1 MDDPSPSAAMP
12 SIPGVEL
19 VEVIGGGGSGVVYRG
34 RQTTPQRDVAV
45 KVVSS
50 PEAPDDAMDRW
61 QREVS
66 AMGRL
71 SNHPNIVGVHS
82 GGVTDA
88 GQPYLVMP
96 YVPTGTLADRLRTEG
111 PMPPA
116 EVASVGAKLA
126 GALAIAHDAGVL
138 HRDLKPANVLVSP
151 YGEPQLADFG
161 IARLADSS
169 TTAAGT
175 VHATIPYAAPEVLDG
190 DGATEVGDVYGLGAT
205 LYACLTG
212 SAPFTKGSDETLVG
226 FVSRIAHTDPPPL
239 AAAGIPPALAA
250 VVERSL
256 AKDPALRHSSA
267 ADLQQALEEV
277 DLSVD
282 QPDDTSVFAP
292 APTVVDQAPVP
303 VSERTA
309 VVPAPVPEYTAP
321 PSPAPASAARDEPAN
336 PDRTG
341 GGPGGRGLWA
351 ATGIVAVL
359 IVALVAF
366 AATRGGGDVS
376 TDDVSTDD
384 VPSTGEVPATDE
396 PETSTTTEAS
406 TTSQEPTTTEAEST
420 TTNAP
425 PTTETTRT
433 AEPTRSTPSDLTTAA
448 VQYIEALD
456 RRAFDDAWARTSP
469 RFQQRMNRA
478 SWEGFW
484 GGFDSIDIVGEARTV
499 GSSGAVVIPLSLDG
513 QREDYRLTFVEGDD
527 GSALVDGPV
536 GN

>member
-1 MDDPSPSAAMP
+1 MP

-34 RQTTPQRDVAV
+34 RQSTPERDVAV

-82 GGVTDA
+82 GGVTHA

-126 GALAIAHDAGVL
+126 GALAIAHAAGVL

-212 SAPFTKGSDETLVG
+212 SAPFTKASDETLVG

-239 AAAGIPPALAA
+239 AAAGTPPSLAA

-256 AKDPALRHSSA
+256 AKDPALRHPSA
-267 ADLQQALEEV
+267 SDLRQALEEV

-309 VVPAPVPEYTAP
+309 VVPAPVPGYSAP
-321 PSPAPASAARDEPAN
+321 PSPAPARGARDESAG

-341 GGPGGRGLWA
+341 GGTGGRGLWA
-351 ATGIVAVL
+351 TTGIVAVL
-359 IVALVAF
+359 IVALIAF
-366 AATRGGGDVS
+366 AATRDGGDDVS

-384 VPSTGEVPATDE
+384 VPSTDEVSSTDE
-396 PETSTTTEAS
+396 PETTSTTEAS
-406 TTSQEPTTTEAEST
+406 TTSQEPTTTEAET
-420 TTNAP
+420 TTTSAP
-425 PTTETTRT
+425 TTTEPTETT
-433 AEPTRSTPSDLTTAA
+433 EPSRSTPSDLTTAA

-456 RRAFDDAWARTSP
+456 RGAFDDAWARTSL
-469 RFQQRMNRA
+469 RFQQRMNRS

-484 GGFDSIDIVGEARTV
+484 GGFDDVDIVGEARTV

-513 QREDYRLTFVEGDD
+513 QREDYRLTLVEGDD